1 MAPRRRTIVLG
12 TAAVLLTL
20 LVAVV
25 GGIVALT
32 QTDGGRALIMR
43 SVMPLARAAVPGRL
57 YVGRVGGNLFSDITI
72 DSVELR
78 APDGAPFLSTG
89 PIKVSYDPRDL
100 LDARIV
106 VKSLEVTRPVI
117 TLIDYGKDD
126 WNWRRALQ
134 REPRKKKA
142 PSTSRFGRYI
152 VIDTTAL
159 HEVTFVMRLPWQLAD
174 SLKGAKR
181 DSALAY
187 NLGRLDGEVR
197 EEDGRY
203 VRVYRFVRGN
213 LALGRSWLAN
223 PDTAGM
229 RFPVRR
235 LDVMW
240 VYPPFWFKDLSGDFR
255 RLGDSLWVNNAKF
268 DLPRSTA
275 RGGAK
280 IVWGS
285 NLPVRYDVGLQ
296 LDSVALSDLAW
307 IDETVPHTG
316 SGSAYLTMRND
327 PQNLSIIDYAIT
339 NMDARSMKS
348 RLRGSMTW
356 GVGGFVTRLTNVN
369 LNLEP
374 AHTDLLRWFNGEPF
388 PYDWRGAVRG
398 TLRARGGYVTD
409 WTLDEANVT
418 FADEHVPG
426 ALSKAKA
433 TGALNIFQ
441 PAEAILKGV
450 DLAIEQLDF
459 RTPRYVNPLFA
470 ELSGFARGT
479 VRLDSLW
486 YDARFSNADLELV
499 DGPGQPSRFTG
510 NGRYTLV
517 TEGVKFNVDLQALPL
532 SYTTL
537 SRSYPNMPLRGSA
550 VGRIQAAGMADKFD
564 LQATLSGEG
573 GELSFTGVADALEPV
588 MGAAGAWRV
597 RGGNLEALFGTS
609 ALPASTLNMT
619 GTVDLLGTV
628 NEQGVFR
635 NDSFTGPLR
644 ATIDQ
649 FSRIADARVFGGSA
663 ALRFDAGVVHVDT
676 LTVESSAARVIAR
689 GGVGLA
695 QAKRDSLRFTMVVD
709 SLGGLR
715 PWISPVDSGT
725 RSFILPSDTL
735 RGTIEVAGMLRGS
748 LDTLDTDGMDL
759 QARADL
765 RDLVVASSRSLRTA
779 FDLDVKDVLRGA
791 NGVFRAS
798 ADSAYVAGID
808 VASASAHST
817 LRGGL
822 AERFTMALRTPSESR
837 VAIAGGVT
845 RRADSTDVL
854 IDTLSVSVDSLGNR
868 PRGFRLAGPATLRLV
883 ADGAGA
889 LDSLVLVHTDT
900 GRVSLTGQVTAGGIV
915 SGRFA
920 AAQVPLNDVGRLLRR
935 SGIEQ
940 GAVSSQVVLS
950 GTREMPQLNGSVN
963 VKDAVLGRL
972 RLGDLTAQ
980 AHYDSLRLTLD
991 GALRVNNTPAVQATA
1006 SLPLDLALATRSSR
1020 RIDQPLTGRIV
1031 AQRTDLTL
1039 LEALFPDVTR
1049 ARGTLESDVQLT
1061 GSWARPRL
1069 RGQVRMDSAALT
1081 LANLGIRLEQATADI
1096 GLTGDS
1102 ILIRRFGAVSGAPTD
1117 TLGISGV
1124 IGITEIAKPSFN
1136 LRMAAN
1142 NFLAVDKAR
1151 TATLT
1156 ISTPTPIAL
1165 TGTSDAARLRG
1176 AVRVDRGRVY
1186 ISQLTQRRA
1195 LDLSDNLDL
1204 VDTARLTMNA
1214 LLPNAP
1220 STLVRN
1226 LQLDDVRIGIG
1237 DDVWLRSPEA
1247 NLKLGGQ
1254 LRVTRS
1260 ASRDGRS
1267 AQLALA
1273 DSLTVERGTYQLNL
1287 GLARP
1292 SFEVERGLV
1301 RFFGDPELQPTL
1313 DIAAL
1318 HTIRETRANSNQQ
1331 FVRIRVNIG
1340 GTVDRPTLAL
1350 TSADNPPLPES
1361 DMLSYLVTGEPAYT
1375 VLGSTYAEQGA
1386 TLALRL
1392 AGSYLS
1398 SRLAGG
1404 RFDVVQVEPTALNPG
1419 DAANLRQ
1426 NGLGI
1431 LASTRV
1437 GVGGQVARNTFLTFS
1452 TGLCGLAPQS
1462 GGASS
1467 DALSLFAQGLGVK
1480 VERRFEGGLSVS
1492 AGVEPGSS
1500 AQACGRA
1507 GISRTF
1513 QQTPPQVGIDFFRF
1527 WTF

>member
-1 MAPRRRTIVLG
+1 MAPRRRMIVLG

-25 GGIVALT
+25 GGVVALT
-32 QTDGGRALIMR
+32 QTDRGRALILR
-43 SVMPLARAAVPGRL
+43 TVLPLARAAVPGKL
-57 YVGRVGGNLFSDITI
+57 YVGRVGGNLFRDITI

-78 APDGAPFLSTG
+78 APDGAPFISTG
-89 PIKVSYDPRDL
+89 PIRVSFDPRDL
-100 LDARIV
+100 LDARV
-106 VKSLEVTRPVI
+106 VITSLEVTRPVI
-117 TLIDYGKDD
+117 TLIDYGDDD

-134 REPRKKKA
+134 RNPGKKKG
-142 PSTSRFGRYI
+142 PSTSPFGKYI
-152 VIDTTAL
+152 VIDTTSL
-159 HEVTFVMRLPWQLAD
+159 HEATFVMRLPWQLPD

-187 NLGRLDGEVR
+187 NLARLDGEVR
-197 EEDGRY
+197 REDGRL

-213 LALGRSWLAN
+213 MALGRSWLAN

-255 RLGDSLWVNNAKF
+255 RLGDSLWVDNAKF

-275 RGGAK
+275 QGGAK

-285 NLPVRYDVGLQ
+285 DLPVRYDVGLQ

-327 PQNLSIIDYAIT
+327 PRNLSIIEYAIT
-339 NMDARSMKS
+339 NMDARSLKS
-348 RLRGSMTW
+348 RLRGNMTW
-356 GVGGFVTRLTNVN
+356 GVGGFVTRLTDVN
-369 LNLEP
+369 LDLQP

-388 PYDWRGAVRG
+388 PYDWRGGVRG

-409 WTLDEANVT
+409 WVLDEAKVT
-418 FADEHVPG
+418 FSDEHVPG
-426 ALSKAKA
+426 AVSTAQA
-433 TGALNIFQ
+433 TGRLNIFQ
-441 PAEAILKGV
+441 PAEAVLKSV
-450 DLAIEQLDF
+450 DLRIEQLDF
-459 RTPRYVNPLFA
+459 RTPRYVNPVFA
-470 ELSGFARGT
+470 ELGGFARGT

-510 NGRYTLV
+510 SGRYTLV
-517 TEGVKFNVDLQALPL
+517 TEGVKFSVDLQAVPL

-550 VGRIQAAGMADKFD
+550 VGRLQASGMADKFD

-597 RGGNLEALFGTS
+597 RGGNLQALFGSST
-609 ALPASTLNMT
+609 LPTSTLNMT
-619 GTVDLLGTV
+619 GTVDLLGSV

-663 ALRFDAGVVHVDT
+663 ALRFEAGVVRVDT
-676 LTVESSAARVIAR
+676 LALESSAARIVAR
-689 GGVGLA
+689 GGVGLS
-695 QAKRDSLRFTMVVD
+695 QEKRDSLQFAVVVD

-715 PWISPVDSGT
+715 PWLSPTDPGK
-725 RSFILPSDTL
+725 RAFILPTDTL
-735 RGTIEVAGMLRGS
+735 RGVVDITGSLRGS
-748 LDTLDTDGMDL
+748 LDTLDAAGMDL
-759 QARADL
+759 QLRADL
-765 RDLVVASSRSLRTA
+765 RDLVVASSRSMRTA
-779 FDLDVKDVLRGA
+779 FDLDVQDVLRGA
-791 NGVFRAS
+791 NGSFTAS

-808 VASASAHST
+808 VASASARST

-822 AERFTMALRTPSESR
+822 ADRFTFALRTPSESR
-837 VAIAGGVT
+837 IAIAGGVA
-845 RRADSTDVL
+845 RHGDSTDVRF
-854 IDTLSVSVDSLGNR
+854 DTVTVRVDSLGR
-868 PRGFRLAGPATLRLV
+868 RTRGFRLAGPATLSFSR
-883 ADGAGA
+883 DGAGA

-900 GRVSLTGQVTAGGIV
+900 GRVALAGQLAADGVV
-915 SGRFA
+915 SGRFDA
-920 AAQVPLNDVGRLLRR
+920 VQVPLGDVGRLLRR
-935 SGIEQ
+935 SGLEK
-940 GAVSSQVVLS
+940 GTMSSQLLVT
-950 GTREMPQLNGSVN
+950 GTREQPRLDGTVSVRN
-963 VKDAVLGRL
+963 AVAGRV
-972 RLGDLTAQ
+972 RLGDLFAQ
-980 AHYDSLRLTLD
+980 ARYDSLRLTLD
-991 GALRVNNTPAVQATA
+991 GTLRVNNASAVQASA
-1006 SLPLDLALATRSSR
+1006 SLPIDLALAARSSR
-1020 RIDQPLTGRIV
+1020 RIDQPLTGRIT
-1031 AQRTDLTL
+1031 ARRTDLTL

-1049 ARGTLESDVQLT
+1049 AGGTLESDVQLT
-1061 GSWARPRL
+1061 GTWDRPRL
-1069 RGQVRMDSAALT
+1069 RGQVRMDSASLT
-1081 LANLGIRLEQATADI
+1081 LANLGIRLENATADI

-1102 ILIRRFGAVSGAPTD
+1102 ILVRRFGAVSGAPTD
-1117 TLGISGV
+1117 TLGISGY

-1136 LRMAAN
+1136 LRLAAN

-1156 ISTPTPIAL
+1156 VSTPTPIDL

-1176 AVRVDRGRVY
+1176 ALRIDRGRVY
-1186 ISQLTQRRA
+1186 INQLTQRRA

-1204 VDTARLTMNA
+1204 VDTARLVMNA

-1220 STLVRN
+1220 TTLVRN

-1301 RFFGDPELQPTL
+1301 RFFGDPELRPTL

-1340 GTVDRPTLAL
+1340 GTIERPTLTL

-1462 GGASS
+1462 GGGNT